1 MIKEPM
7 IKYPKLLLVLFT
19 FIIAYLLFYE
29 RTYQPYQDFLIS
41 LGYFGTFF
49 AGMMY
54 SYNFTAAPATAIFLI
69 LGTNQ
74 NIFLA
79 AIIGGSGALIG
90 DMFIFNFVRHS
101 LHDEISMLL
110 KNRFFSYFIKNTPT
124 FFKKY
129 LLAVIA
135 GLIIASPLPDEVAVV
150 MLSLSKSISFKTFSV
165 ISLLLNTAGI
175 FIILNIG
182 GFFG

>member
-1 MIKEPM
+1 MKKELK

-19 FIIAYLLFYE
+19 FVIAYLLFYE
-29 RTYQPYQDFLIS
+29 RTYPPYHDFLIS

-54 SYNFTAAPATAIFLI
+54 SYGFTAAPATAIFLL
-69 LGTNQ
+69 LGAHQ

-79 AIIGGSGALIG
+79 GVIGGLGALIG
-90 DMFIFNFVRHS
+90 DLFIFSFVRHS
-101 LHDEISMLL
+101 LHDEVSMLL
-110 KNRFFSYFIKNTPT
+110 KNRFFSYLIKNTPG

-135 GLIIASPLPDEVAVV
+135 GLIIASPLPDEIGVIL
-150 MLSLSKSISFKTFSV
+150 LS
-165 ISLLLNTAGI
+165 
-175 FIILNIG
+175 
-182 GFFG
+182 